1 MAGPAP
7 SWKGEYMITTAEEA
21 RKLATEQRA
30 EVSSSYQT
38 CIEDINWAAR
48 HGEYSVIFRGE
59 LQSQDKKSL
68 KEKGFKL
75 SRYTISLHDYCC
87 KDVYYKISWEK
98 QYTLCERIRN
108 WLNFILRDVTKENGD
123 KS

>member
-30 EVSSSYQT
+30 EVSPSYQT

-48 HGEYSVIFRGE
+48 HGKYSVIFHGE
-59 LQSQDKKSL
+59 LRSQDKKEL

-75 SRYTISLHDYCC
+75 SKYTISRHDYCC

-98 QYTLCERIRN
+98 QYTLCERIKN
-108 WLNFILRDVTKENGD
+108 WLNFILRGATDE
-123 KS
+123 S

>member
-1 MAGPAP
+1 M
-7 SWKGEYMITTAEEA
+7 TAEEA
-21 RKLATEQRA
+21 RKIATQKRLEEIEA
-30 EVSSSYQT
+30 INPSYQA

-48 HGEYSVIFRGE
+48 QGDYSVIFHGE

-75 SRYTISLHDYCC
+75 SRYTILLHDYCC

-98 QYTLCERIRN
+98 QYTLCERIKK
-108 WLNFILRDVTKENGD
+108 LLSFI
-123 KS
+123 

>member
-21 RKLATEQRA
+21 RKIATEQQA
-30 EVSSSYQT
+30 KVKAVSLSYQK

-48 HGEYSVIFRGE
+48 QGEYSVIFHGDLHSR
-59 LQSQDKKSL
+59 DKKAL

-75 SRYTISLHDYCC
+75 SKYTISLHDYCC
-87 KDVYYKISWEK
+87 KDVYYKISWGK
-98 QYTLCERIRN
+98 QYTLCERIKK
-108 WLNFILRDVTKENGD
+108 WLNFIFEECNKGE
-123 KS
+123 